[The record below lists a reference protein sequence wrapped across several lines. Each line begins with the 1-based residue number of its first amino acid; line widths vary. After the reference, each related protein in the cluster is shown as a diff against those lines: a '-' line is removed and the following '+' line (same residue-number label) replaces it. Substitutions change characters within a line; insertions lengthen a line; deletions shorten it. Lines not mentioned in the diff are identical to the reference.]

1 MIDSFC
7 LATWSPSNRV
17 NLRNQKQLMTENA
30 LSNEKLYNIF
40 KLPHEV
46 SNLEWRIYYIYTDI
60 NTFNF
65 C

>member
-17 NLRNQKQLMTENA
+17 NLRNQKQLMTENV
-30 LSNEKLYNIF
+30 LSNEKLYNMF

-60 NTFNF
+60 YTFNF